1 MIKREV
7 PYISYQDFLLKVLE
21 MAEFLTYHRKKIL
34 VAFVI
39 SALLMTGLCGQLGF
53 LMIARSDHY
62 SKMADAL
69 HERERTIK
77 ASRGEIV
84 DRNGIV
90 IAANR
95 TVCTVSV
102 IHNQVKEPEKV
113 IRELAR
119 ILDLSEEEVR
129 KKVEKWSSREIIRTN
144 VEKSVGD
151 EIMNL
156 GLSGVK
162 VDEDYRRYYPYGSL
176 ASKVLGFTGA
186 DNQGIIGLEVM
197 YEKYLKG
204 QDGLILALSDA
215 KGTELQNA
223 AEERVEPIPGNTLTV
238 SLDVNIQK
246 YAEQAAYQVMEKKG
260 AKAVSIIIMNPQNGE
275 IYAMVNAPEFDLNDP
290 FSLSGESSGLTG
302 AELQDARN
310 KMWRNRCINDTYEPG
325 STFKIITAAAGLEAG
340 VVHLDDKFSCPGFR
354 IVEDRK
360 IRCHKVGGHGAET
373 FLQGAMNSCNPVFI
387 DVGQR
392 LGVDSFYH
400 YFEQFGLLGKTG
412 IDLPGEAATI
422 MHKKENMGLVEL
434 ATVSFG
440 QSFQITPIQLITTAS
455 SIINGGRRITPHFA
469 VSAESTDGM
478 FYRKFSYP
486 ERSGVVSGSTS
497 ETMRYILEQVVAE
510 GSGKRAKLP
519 EYRIGG
525 KTATSEKLPRSLK
538 KYISSFLGFAP
549 ADDPQV
555 IALITIDEPVG
566 IYYGGTIAAPVIAD
580 IFSNILPYLDVER
593 VDPADQ
599 E

>member
-34 VAFVI
+34 VVFVI

-62 SKMADAL
+62 IKMADAL

-77 ASRGEIV
+77 AARGEIV
-84 DRNGIV
+84 DRNGTV

-151 EIMNL
+151 EIMNR

-204 QDGLILALSDA
+204 QDGLILTLSDA

-593 VDPADQ
+593 VDPADL

>member
-1 MIKREV
+1 
-7 PYISYQDFLLKVLE
+7 
-21 MAEFLTYHRKKIL
+21 MAEFLTHHRRKIL
-34 VAFVI
+34 VVFVI
-39 SALLMTGLCGQLGF
+39 SALLMASLCGQLGF

-62 SKMADAL
+62 SKMADEL

-77 ASRGEIV
+77 AARGEIV
-84 DRNGIV
+84 DRNGTV

-102 IHNQVKEPEKV
+102 IHNQVTEPEKV
-113 IRELAR
+113 IRELGR
-119 ILDLSEEEVR
+119 ILELPEAEVR

-162 VDEDYRRYYPYGSL
+162 VDEDYKRYYPYGSL

-204 QDGLILALSDA
+204 RDGLILTLSDA

-223 AEERVEPIPGNTLTV
+223 AEERVEPVPGNTLTV

-260 AKAVSIIIMNPQNGE
+260 AKAVSVIVMNPQNGE

-290 FSLSGESSGLTG
+290 FTLKLDGGGLTG
-302 AELQDARN
+302 TELQDARN
-310 KMWRNRCINDTYEPG
+310 RMWRNRCINDTYEPG

-340 VVHLDDKFSCPGFR
+340 VVQLDDKFSCPGFR

-387 DVGQR
+387 DVGAR

-400 YFEQFGLLGKTG
+400 YFQQFGLLGKTG

-469 VSAESTDGM
+469 MNVESTDGT
-478 FYRKFSYP
+478 FYQKFSYP
-486 ERSGVVSGSTS
+486 ERAGVVSETTS

-519 EYRIGG
+519 GYKVGG

-566 IYYGGTIAAPVIAD
+566 IYYGGTIAAPVVAD
-580 IFSNILPYLDVER
+580 IFANILPYLDIAPVPET
-593 VDPADQ
+593 D
-599 E
+599 

>member
-1 MIKREV
+1 
-7 PYISYQDFLLKVLE
+7 
-21 MAEFLTYHRKKIL
+21 MAEFLTHHRKKLFIVFL
-34 VAFVI
+34 I
-39 SALLMTGLCGQLGF
+39 SALLMVGLCAQLGF

-62 SKMADAL
+62 SKMADEL
-69 HERERTIK
+69 HKRERTIK
-77 ASRGEIV
+77 AARGEIV
-84 DRNGIV
+84 DRNGTV

-102 IHNQVKEPEKV
+102 IHNQVTEPEKV
-113 IRELAR
+113 IRELVR
-119 ILDLSEEEVR
+119 ILELPEPEVR

-151 EIMNL
+151 QIMNL

-162 VDEDYRRYYPYGSL
+162 VDEDYKRYYPYGSL

-197 YEKYLKG
+197 YERYLKG
-204 QDGLILALSDA
+204 RDGLILTTSDA

-223 AEERVEPIPGNTLTV
+223 AEERVEPVPGNTLTV

-260 AKAVSIIIMNPQNGE
+260 AKAVSVIVMNPRNGE
-275 IYAMVNAPEFDLNDP
+275 IYAMVNVPEFDLNDP
-290 FSLSGESSGLTG
+290 FTLNVESGGLTG
-302 AELQDARN
+302 TELQDARN

-340 VVHLDDKFSCPGFR
+340 VVHLDDRFSCPGFR

-360 IRCHKVGGHGAET
+360 IRCHKIGGHGGET

-387 DVGQR
+387 DVGAR

-469 VSAESTDGM
+469 MNVESTDGT
-478 FYRKFSYP
+478 YYQKFSYP
-486 ERSGVVSGSTS
+486 ERMGVVSEATS

-519 EYRIGG
+519 GYRVGG

-566 IYYGGTIAAPVIAD
+566 IYYGGTIAAPVVAD
-580 IFSNILPYLDVER
+580 IFSNILPYLDITSVSGT
-593 VDPADQ
+593 D
-599 E
+599 

>member
-34 VAFVI
+34 VVFVI

-77 ASRGEIV
+77 AARGEIV
-84 DRNGIV
+84 DRTGTV

-204 QDGLILALSDA
+204 QDGLILTLSDA

-478 FYRKFSYP
+478 FYRTFSYP
-486 ERSGVVSGSTS
+486 ERTGVVSGSTS

-580 IFSNILPYLDVER
+580 IFSNILPYLDVKR
-593 VDPADQ
+593 VDPADL

>member
-84 DRNGIV
+84 DRTGTV

-204 QDGLILALSDA
+204 QDGLILTLSDA

-290 FSLSGESSGLTG
+290 FSLSGESSRLTG

-392 LGVDSFYH
+392 VGVDSFYH

-593 VDPADQ
+593 VDPADL

>member
-1 MIKREV
+1 
-7 PYISYQDFLLKVLE
+7 
-21 MAEFLTYHRKKIL
+21 MAEFLTHHRKKLFIVFL
-34 VAFVI
+34 I
-39 SALLMTGLCGQLGF
+39 SVLLMVGLCAQLGF

-62 SKMADAL
+62 SKMADEL
-69 HERERTIK
+69 HKRERTIK
-77 ASRGEIV
+77 AARGEIV
-84 DRNGIV
+84 DRNGTV

-102 IHNQVKEPEKV
+102 IHNQVTEPEKV
-113 IRELAR
+113 IRELVR
-119 ILDLSEEEVR
+119 ILELPEPEVR

-151 EIMNL
+151 QIMNL

-162 VDEDYRRYYPYGSL
+162 VDEDYKRYYPYRSL

-197 YEKYLKG
+197 YERYLKG
-204 QDGLILALSDA
+204 RDGLILTTSDA

-223 AEERVEPIPGNTLTV
+223 AEERVEPVPGNTLTV

-260 AKAVSIIIMNPQNGE
+260 AKAVSVIVMNPRNGE
-275 IYAMVNAPEFDLNDP
+275 IYAMVNVPEFDLNDP
-290 FSLSGESSGLTG
+290 FTLNVESGGLTG
-302 AELQDARN
+302 TELQDARN

-340 VVHLDDKFSCPGFR
+340 VVHLDDRFSCPGFR

-360 IRCHKVGGHGAET
+360 IRCHKIGGHGGET

-387 DVGQR
+387 DVGAR

-469 VSAESTDGM
+469 MNVESTDGT
-478 FYRKFSYP
+478 YYQKFSYP
-486 ERSGVVSGSTS
+486 ERMGVVSEATS

-519 EYRIGG
+519 GYRVGG

-566 IYYGGTIAAPVIAD
+566 IYYGGTIAAPVLRE
-580 IFSNILPYLDVER
+580 IFENILPYLGV
-593 VDPADQ
+593 ACIQ
-599 E
+599 K

>member
-1 MIKREV
+1 
-7 PYISYQDFLLKVLE
+7 
-21 MAEFLTYHRKKIL
+21 MAEFLTHHRKKLFIVFL
-34 VAFVI
+34 I
-39 SALLMTGLCGQLGF
+39 SALLMVGLCAQLGF

-62 SKMADAL
+62 SKMADEL
-69 HERERTIK
+69 HKRERTIK
-77 ASRGEIV
+77 AARGEIV
-84 DRNGIV
+84 DRNGTV

-102 IHNQVKEPEKV
+102 IHNQVTEPEKV
-113 IRELAR
+113 IRELVR
-119 ILDLSEEEVR
+119 ILELPEPEVR

-151 EIMNL
+151 QIMNL

-162 VDEDYRRYYPYGSL
+162 VDEDYKRYYPYGSL

-197 YEKYLKG
+197 YERYLKG
-204 QDGLILALSDA
+204 RDGLILTISDA

-223 AEERVEPIPGNTLTV
+223 AEERVEPVPGNTLTV

-260 AKAVSIIIMNPQNGE
+260 AKAVSVIVMNPRNGE
-275 IYAMVNAPEFDLNDP
+275 IYAMVNVPEFDLNDP
-290 FSLSGESSGLTG
+290 FTLNVESGGLTG
-302 AELQDARN
+302 TELQDARN

-340 VVHLDDKFSCPGFR
+340 VVHLDDRFSCPGFR

-360 IRCHKVGGHGAET
+360 IRCHKIGGHGGET

-387 DVGQR
+387 DVGAR

-469 VSAESTDGM
+469 MNVESTDGT
-478 FYRKFSYP
+478 YYQKFSYP
-486 ERSGVVSGSTS
+486 ERMGVVSEATS

-519 EYRIGG
+519 GYRVGG

-566 IYYGGTIAAPVIAD
+566 LYYGGTIAAPVVAD
-580 IFSNILPYLDVER
+580 IFSNILPYLDITSVSET
-593 VDPADQ
+593 D
-599 E
+599 

>member
-1 MIKREV
+1 
-7 PYISYQDFLLKVLE
+7 
-21 MAEFLTYHRKKIL
+21 MAEFLTHHRKKL
-34 VAFVI
+34 LI
-39 SALLMTGLCGQLGF
+39 SALLMVGLCAQLGF

-62 SKMADAL
+62 SKMADEL
-69 HERERTIK
+69 HKRERTIK
-77 ASRGEIV
+77 AARGEIV
-84 DRNGIV
+84 DRNGTV

-102 IHNQVKEPEKV
+102 IHNQVTEPEKV
-113 IRELAR
+113 IRELVR
-119 ILDLSEEEVR
+119 ILELPEPEVR

-151 EIMNL
+151 QIMNL

-162 VDEDYRRYYPYGSL
+162 VDEDYKRYYPYGSL

-197 YEKYLKG
+197 YERYLKG
-204 QDGLILALSDA
+204 RDGLILTTSDA

-223 AEERVEPIPGNTLTV
+223 AEERVEPVPGNTLTV

-260 AKAVSIIIMNPQNGE
+260 AKAVSVIVMNPRNGE
-275 IYAMVNAPEFDLNDP
+275 IYAMVNVPEFDLNDP
-290 FSLSGESSGLTG
+290 FTLNVESGGLTG
-302 AELQDARN
+302 TELQDARN

-340 VVHLDDKFSCPGFR
+340 VVHLDDRFSCPGFR

-360 IRCHKVGGHGAET
+360 IRCHKIGGHGGET

-387 DVGQR
+387 DVGAR

-469 VSAESTDGM
+469 MNVESTDGT
-478 FYRKFSYP
+478 YYQKFSYP
-486 ERSGVVSGSTS
+486 ERMGVVSEATS

-519 EYRIGG
+519 GYRVGG

-566 IYYGGTIAAPVIAD
+566 IYYGGTIAAPVVAD
-580 IFSNILPYLDVER
+580 IFSNILPYLDITSVSET
-593 VDPADQ
+593 D
-599 E
+599 

>member
-34 VAFVI
+34 VVFVI

-84 DRNGIV
+84 DRTGTV

-325 STFKIITAAAGLEAG
+325 STFKILTAAAGLEAG

-593 VDPADQ
+593 VDPADL

>member
-34 VAFVI
+34 VVFVI

-53 LMIARSDHY
+53 LMITRSDHY

-77 ASRGEIV
+77 AARGEIV
-84 DRNGIV
+84 DRTGTV

-102 IHNQVKEPEKV
+102 IYNQVKEPEKV

-156 GLSGVK
+156 GISGVK

-204 QDGLILALSDA
+204 QDGLILTLSDA

-260 AKAVSIIIMNPQNGE
+260 AKAVSVIVMNPRNGE
-275 IYAMVNAPEFDLNDP
+275 IYAMVNVPEFDLNDP
-290 FSLSGESSGLTG
+290 FTLNVESGGLTG
-302 AELQDARN
+302 TELQDARN

-340 VVHLDDKFSCPGFR
+340 VVHLDDRFSCPGFR

-360 IRCHKVGGHGAET
+360 IRCHKIGGHGGET

-387 DVGQR
+387 DVGAR

-469 VSAESTDGM
+469 MNVESTDGT
-478 FYRKFSYP
+478 YYQKFSYP
-486 ERSGVVSGSTS
+486 ERMGVVSEATS

-519 EYRIGG
+519 GYRVGG

-566 IYYGGTIAAPVIAD
+566 IYYGGTIAAPVVAD
-580 IFSNILPYLDVER
+580 IFSNILPYLDITSVSET
-593 VDPADQ
+593 D
-599 E
+599 

>member
-34 VAFVI
+34 VVFVI

-77 ASRGEIV
+77 AARGEIV
-84 DRNGIV
+84 DRTGTV

-204 QDGLILALSDA
+204 QDGLILTLSDA

-246 YAEQAAYQVMEKKG
+246 YAEQTAYQVMEKKG

-593 VDPADQ
+593 VDPADL

>member
-34 VAFVI
+34 VVFVI

-62 SKMADAL
+62 IKMADAL

-77 ASRGEIV
+77 AARGEIV
-84 DRNGIV
+84 DRNGTV

-151 EIMNL
+151 QIMNL

-162 VDEDYRRYYPYGSL
+162 VDEDYKRYYPYGSL

-197 YEKYLKG
+197 YERYLKG
-204 QDGLILALSDA
+204 RDGLILTTSDA

-223 AEERVEPIPGNTLTV
+223 AEERVEPVPGNTLTV

-260 AKAVSIIIMNPQNGE
+260 AKAVSVIVMNPRNGE
-275 IYAMVNAPEFDLNDP
+275 IYAMVNVPEFDLNDQ
-290 FSLSGESSGLTG
+290 FTLNVESGGLTG
-302 AELQDARN
+302 TELQDARN

-340 VVHLDDKFSCPGFR
+340 VVHLDDRFSCPGFR

-360 IRCHKVGGHGAET
+360 IRCHKIGGHGGET

-387 DVGQR
+387 DVGAR

-469 VSAESTDGM
+469 MNVESTDGT
-478 FYRKFSYP
+478 YYQKFSYP
-486 ERSGVVSGSTS
+486 ERMGVVSEATS

-519 EYRIGG
+519 GYRVGG

-566 IYYGGTIAAPVIAD
+566 IYYGGTIAAPVVAD
-580 IFSNILPYLDVER
+580 IFSNILPYLDITSVSET
-593 VDPADQ
+593 D
-599 E
+599 

>member
-1 MIKREV
+1 
-7 PYISYQDFLLKVLE
+7 
-21 MAEFLTYHRKKIL
+21 MAEFLTHHRKKLFIVFL
-34 VAFVI
+34 I
-39 SALLMTGLCGQLGF
+39 SALLMVGLCAQLGF

-62 SKMADAL
+62 SKMADEL
-69 HERERTIK
+69 HKRERTIK
-77 ASRGEIV
+77 AARGEIV
-84 DRNGIV
+84 DRNGTV

-102 IHNQVKEPEKV
+102 IHNQVTEPEKV
-113 IRELAR
+113 IRELVR
-119 ILDLSEEEVR
+119 ILELPEPEVR

-151 EIMNL
+151 QIMNL

-162 VDEDYRRYYPYGSL
+162 VDEDYKRYYPYGSL

-197 YEKYLKG
+197 YERYLKG
-204 QDGLILALSDA
+204 RDGLILTTSDA

-223 AEERVEPIPGNTLTV
+223 AEERVEPVPGNTLTV

-260 AKAVSIIIMNPQNGE
+260 ATAVSVIVMNPRNGE
-275 IYAMVNAPEFDLNDP
+275 IYAMVNVPEFDLNDP
-290 FSLSGESSGLTG
+290 FTLNVESGGLTG
-302 AELQDARN
+302 TELQDARN

-340 VVHLDDKFSCPGFR
+340 VVHLDDRFSCPGFR

-360 IRCHKVGGHGAET
+360 IRCHKIGGHGGET

-387 DVGQR
+387 DVGAR

-469 VSAESTDGM
+469 MNVESTDGT
-478 FYRKFSYP
+478 YYQKFSYP
-486 ERSGVVSGSTS
+486 ERMGVVSEATS

-519 EYRIGG
+519 GYRVGG

-566 IYYGGTIAAPVIAD
+566 IYYGGTIAAPVVAD
-580 IFSNILPYLDVER
+580 IFSNILPYLDITSVSET
-593 VDPADQ
+593 D
-599 E
+599 

>member
-34 VAFVI
+34 VVFVI

-84 DRNGIV
+84 DRNGTV

-204 QDGLILALSDA
+204 QDGLILTLSDA

-246 YAEQAAYQVMEKKG
+246 YAEQAAYQVIEKKG

-593 VDPADQ
+593 VDPADL

>member
-1 MIKREV
+1 
-7 PYISYQDFLLKVLE
+7 
-21 MAEFLTYHRKKIL
+21 MAEFLTHHRKKLFIVFL
-34 VAFVI
+34 I
-39 SALLMTGLCGQLGF
+39 SVLLMVGLCAQLGF

-62 SKMADAL
+62 SKMADEL
-69 HERERTIK
+69 HKRERTIK
-77 ASRGEIV
+77 AARGEIV
-84 DRNGIV
+84 DRNGTV

-102 IHNQVKEPEKV
+102 IHNQVTEPEKV
-113 IRELAR
+113 IRELVR
-119 ILDLSEEEVR
+119 ILELPEPEVR

-151 EIMNL
+151 QIMNL

-162 VDEDYRRYYPYGSL
+162 VDEDYKRYYPYGSL

-197 YEKYLKG
+197 YERYLKG
-204 QDGLILALSDA
+204 RDGLILTTSDA

-223 AEERVEPIPGNTLTV
+223 AEERVEPVPGNTLTV

-260 AKAVSIIIMNPQNGE
+260 AKAVSVIVMNPRNGE
-275 IYAMVNAPEFDLNDP
+275 IYAMVNVPEFDLNDP
-290 FSLSGESSGLTG
+290 FTLNVESGGLTG
-302 AELQDARN
+302 TELQDARN

-340 VVHLDDKFSCPGFR
+340 VVHLDDRFSCPGFR

-360 IRCHKVGGHGAET
+360 IRCHKIGGHGGET

-387 DVGQR
+387 DVGAR

-469 VSAESTDGM
+469 MNVESTDGT
-478 FYRKFSYP
+478 YYQKFSYP
-486 ERSGVVSGSTS
+486 ERMRVVSEATS

-519 EYRIGG
+519 GYRVGG

-566 IYYGGTIAAPVIAD
+566 IYYGGTIAAPVVAD
-580 IFSNILPYLDVER
+580 IFSNILPYLDITSVSET
-593 VDPADQ
+593 D
-599 E
+599 

>member
-1 MIKREV
+1 M
-7 PYISYQDFLLKVLE
+7 SS
-21 MAEFLTYHRKKIL
+21 FLTHHRRRIL
-34 VAFVI
+34 VTMAFL
-39 SALLMTGLCGQLGF
+39 SLFMAGLCGQLGY
-53 LMIARSDHY
+53 LMIFRSEHY
-62 SKMADAL
+62 STMADDL

-77 ASRGEIV
+77 AARGEIV
-84 DRNGIV
+84 DRNGTV
-90 IAANR
+90 IASNR

-102 IHNQVKEPEKV
+102 VHNQVEEPEAV
-113 IRELAR
+113 IRMLSGELE
-119 ILDLSEEEVR
+119 LPEEEVR
-129 KKVEKWSSREIIRTN
+129 KKVEKRSSREIIKTN
-144 VEKSVGD
+144 VDKADGD
-151 EIMNL
+151 RIRSH
-156 GLSGVK
+156 GFAGVK
-162 VDEDYRRYYPYGSL
+162 VDEDYKRYYPYDSL
-176 ASKVLGFTGA
+176 ASRVLGFTGA

-197 YEKYLKG
+197 YERYLKG
-204 QDGLILALSDA
+204 RDGLILTTSDA

-223 AEERVEPIPGNTLTV
+223 AEERVEPVPGNTLTV

-260 AKAVSIIIMNPQNGE
+260 AKAVSVIVMNPRNGE
-275 IYAMVNAPEFDLNDP
+275 IYAMVNVPEFDLNDP
-290 FSLSGESSGLTG
+290 FTLNVESGGLTG
-302 AELQDARN
+302 TELQDARN

-340 VVHLDDKFSCPGFR
+340 VVHLDDRFSCPGFR

-360 IRCHKVGGHGAET
+360 IRCHKIGGHGGET

-387 DVGQR
+387 DVGAR

-469 VSAESTDGM
+469 MNVESTDGT
-478 FYRKFSYP
+478 YYQKFSYP
-486 ERSGVVSGSTS
+486 ERMGVVSEATS

-519 EYRIGG
+519 GYRVGG

-566 IYYGGTIAAPVIAD
+566 IYYGGTIAAPVVAD
-580 IFSNILPYLDVER
+580 IFSNILPYLDITSVSET
-593 VDPADQ
+593 D
-599 E
+599 

>member
-1 MIKREV
+1 
-7 PYISYQDFLLKVLE
+7 
-21 MAEFLTYHRKKIL
+21 MAEFLTHHRKKLFIVFL
-34 VAFVI
+34 I
-39 SALLMTGLCGQLGF
+39 SALLMVGLCAQLGF

-62 SKMADAL
+62 SKMADEL
-69 HERERTIK
+69 HKRERTIK
-77 ASRGEIV
+77 AARGEIV
-84 DRNGIV
+84 DRNGTV

-102 IHNQVKEPEKV
+102 IHNQVTEPEKV
-113 IRELAR
+113 IRELVR
-119 ILDLSEEEVR
+119 ILELPEPEVR

-151 EIMNL
+151 QIMNL

-162 VDEDYRRYYPYGSL
+162 VDEDYKRYYPYGSL

-197 YEKYLKG
+197 YERYLKG
-204 QDGLILALSDA
+204 RDGLILTTSDA

-223 AEERVEPIPGNTLTV
+223 AEERVEPVPGNTLTV

-260 AKAVSIIIMNPQNGE
+260 AKAVSVIVMNPRNGE
-275 IYAMVNAPEFDLNDP
+275 IYAMVNVPEFDLNDP
-290 FSLSGESSGLTG
+290 FTLNVESGGLTG
-302 AELQDARN
+302 TELQDARN

-340 VVHLDDKFSCPGFR
+340 VVHLDDRFSCPGFR

-360 IRCHKVGGHGAET
+360 IRCHKIGGHGGET

-387 DVGQR
+387 DVGAR

-469 VSAESTDGM
+469 MNVESTDGT
-478 FYRKFSYP
+478 YYQKFSYP
-486 ERSGVVSGSTS
+486 ERMGVVSEATS

-519 EYRIGG
+519 GYRVGG

-555 IALITIDEPVG
+555 IALIAIDEPVG
-566 IYYGGTIAAPVIAD
+566 IYYGGTIAAPVVAD
-580 IFSNILPYLDVER
+580 IYSNILPYLDITSVSET
-593 VDPADQ
+593 D
-599 E
+599 

>member
-1 MIKREV
+1 
-7 PYISYQDFLLKVLE
+7 
-21 MAEFLTYHRKKIL
+21 MAEFLTHHRKKLFIVFL
-34 VAFVI
+34 I
-39 SALLMTGLCGQLGF
+39 SALLMVGLCAQLGF

-62 SKMADAL
+62 SKMADEL
-69 HERERTIK
+69 HKRERTIK
-77 ASRGEIV
+77 AARGEIV
-84 DRNGIV
+84 DRNGTV

-102 IHNQVKEPEKV
+102 IHNQVTEPEKV
-113 IRELAR
+113 IRELVR
-119 ILDLSEEEVR
+119 ILELPEPEVR

-151 EIMNL
+151 QIMNL

-162 VDEDYRRYYPYGSL
+162 VDEDYKRYYPYGSL

-197 YEKYLKG
+197 YERYLKG
-204 QDGLILALSDA
+204 RDGLILTISDA

-223 AEERVEPIPGNTLTV
+223 AEERVEPVPGNTLTV

-260 AKAVSIIIMNPQNGE
+260 AKAVSVIVMDPRNGE
-275 IYAMVNAPEFDLNDP
+275 IYAMVNVPEFDLNDP
-290 FSLSGESSGLTG
+290 FTLNVESGGLTG
-302 AELQDARN
+302 TELQDARN

-340 VVHLDDKFSCPGFR
+340 VVHLDDRFSCPGFR

-360 IRCHKVGGHGAET
+360 IRCHKIGGHGGET

-387 DVGQR
+387 DVGAR

-422 MHKKENMGLVEL
+422 MHKMENMGLVEL
-434 ATVSFG
+434 APVSFG

-469 VSAESTDGM
+469 MNVESTDGT
-478 FYRKFSYP
+478 YYQKFSYP
-486 ERSGVVSGSTS
+486 ERMGVVSEATS

-519 EYRIGG
+519 GYRVGG

-566 IYYGGTIAAPVIAD
+566 IYYGGTIAAPVVAD
-580 IFSNILPYLDVER
+580 IFSNILPYLDITSVSET
-593 VDPADQ
+593 D
-599 E
+599 

>member
-1 MIKREV
+1 
-7 PYISYQDFLLKVLE
+7 
-21 MAEFLTYHRKKIL
+21 MAEFLTHHRKKLFIYFL
-34 VAFVI
+34 I
-39 SALLMTGLCGQLGF
+39 SVLMLLRLCAQLGF

-62 SKMADAL
+62 SKMADEL
-69 HERERTIK
+69 HKRERTIK
-77 ASRGEIV
+77 AARGEIV
-84 DRNGIV
+84 DRNGTV

-102 IHNQVKEPEKV
+102 IHNQVTEPEKV
-113 IRELAR
+113 IRELVR
-119 ILDLSEEEVR
+119 ILELPEPEVR

-151 EIMNL
+151 QIMNL

-162 VDEDYRRYYPYGSL
+162 VDEDYKRYYPYGSL

-197 YEKYLKG
+197 YERYLKG
-204 QDGLILALSDA
+204 RDGLILTTSDA

-223 AEERVEPIPGNTLTV
+223 AEERVEPVPGNTLTV

-260 AKAVSIIIMNPQNGE
+260 AKAVSVIVMNPRNGE
-275 IYAMVNAPEFDLNDP
+275 IYAMVNVPEFDLNDP
-290 FSLSGESSGLTG
+290 FTLNVESGGLTG
-302 AELQDARN
+302 TELQDARN

-340 VVHLDDKFSCPGFR
+340 VVHLDDRFSCPGFR

-360 IRCHKVGGHGAET
+360 IRCHKIGGHGGET

-387 DVGQR
+387 DVGAR

-469 VSAESTDGM
+469 MNVESTDGT
-478 FYRKFSYP
+478 YYQKFSYP
-486 ERSGVVSGSTS
+486 ERMGVVSEATS

-519 EYRIGG
+519 GYRVGG

-566 IYYGGTIAAPVIAD
+566 IYYGGTIAAPVVAD
-580 IFSNILPYLDVER
+580 IFSNILPYLDITSVSET
-593 VDPADQ
+593 D
-599 E
+599 

>member
-1 MIKREV
+1 
-7 PYISYQDFLLKVLE
+7 
-21 MAEFLTYHRKKIL
+21 MAEFLTHHRKKLFIVFL
-34 VAFVI
+34 I
-39 SALLMTGLCGQLGF
+39 SVLLMVGLCAQLGF

-62 SKMADAL
+62 SKMADEL
-69 HERERTIK
+69 HKRERTIK
-77 ASRGEIV
+77 AARGEIV
-84 DRNGIV
+84 DRNGTV

-102 IHNQVKEPEKV
+102 IHNQVTEPEKV
-113 IRELAR
+113 IRELVR
-119 ILDLSEEEVR
+119 ILELPEPEVR

-151 EIMNL
+151 QIMNL

-162 VDEDYRRYYPYGSL
+162 VDEDYKRYYPYGSL

-197 YEKYLKG
+197 YERYLKG
-204 QDGLILALSDA
+204 RDGLILTTSDA

-223 AEERVEPIPGNTLTV
+223 AEERVEPVPGNTMTV

-260 AKAVSIIIMNPQNGE
+260 AKAVSVIVMNPRNGE
-275 IYAMVNAPEFDLNDP
+275 IYAMVNVPEFDLNDP
-290 FSLSGESSGLTG
+290 FTLNVESGGLTG
-302 AELQDARN
+302 TELQDARN

-340 VVHLDDKFSCPGFR
+340 VVHLDDRFSCPGFR

-360 IRCHKVGGHGAET
+360 IRCHKIGGHGGET

-387 DVGQR
+387 DVGAR

-469 VSAESTDGM
+469 MNVESTDGT
-478 FYRKFSYP
+478 YYQKFSYP
-486 ERSGVVSGSTS
+486 ERMGVVSEATS

-519 EYRIGG
+519 GYRVGG

-566 IYYGGTIAAPVIAD
+566 IYYGGTIAAPVVAD
-580 IFSNILPYLDVER
+580 IYSNILPYLDITSVSET
-593 VDPADQ
+593 D
-599 E
+599 

>member
-1 MIKREV
+1 MT
-7 PYISYQDFLLKVLE
+7 
-21 MAEFLTYHRKKIL
+21 EFLTHHRKKLFIVFL
-34 VAFVI
+34 I
-39 SALLMTGLCGQLGF
+39 SALLMVGLCAQLGF

-62 SKMADAL
+62 SKMADEL
-69 HERERTIK
+69 HKRERTIK
-77 ASRGEIV
+77 AARGEIV
-84 DRNGIV
+84 DRNGTV

-102 IHNQVKEPEKV
+102 IHNQVTEPEKV
-113 IRELAR
+113 IRELVR
-119 ILDLSEEEVR
+119 ILELPEPEVR

-151 EIMNL
+151 QIMNL

-162 VDEDYRRYYPYGSL
+162 VDEDYKRYYPYGSL

-186 DNQGIIGLEVM
+186 DNQGIIGLEVK
-197 YEKYLKG
+197 YERYLKG
-204 QDGLILALSDA
+204 RDGLILTTSDA

-223 AEERVEPIPGNTLTV
+223 AEERVEPVPGNTLTV

-260 AKAVSIIIMNPQNGE
+260 AKAVSVIVMDPRNGE
-275 IYAMVNAPEFDLNDP
+275 IYAMVNVPEFDLNDP
-290 FSLSGESSGLTG
+290 FTLNVESGGLTG
-302 AELQDARN
+302 TELQDARN

-340 VVHLDDKFSCPGFR
+340 VVHLDDRFSCPGFR

-360 IRCHKVGGHGAET
+360 IRCHKIGGHGGET

-387 DVGQR
+387 DVGAR

-469 VSAESTDGM
+469 MNVESTDGT
-478 FYRKFSYP
+478 YYQKFSYP
-486 ERSGVVSGSTS
+486 ERMGVVSEATS

-519 EYRIGG
+519 GYRVGG

-538 KYISSFLGFAP
+538 KYFSFFLVFAP

-566 IYYGGTIAAPVIAD
+566 IYYGGTIAAPVVAD
-580 IFSNILPYLDVER
+580 IFSNILPYLDITSVSET
-593 VDPADQ
+593 D
-599 E
+599 

>member
-1 MIKREV
+1 
-7 PYISYQDFLLKVLE
+7 
-21 MAEFLTYHRKKIL
+21 MAEFLTHHRKKLFIVFL
-34 VAFVI
+34 I
-39 SALLMTGLCGQLGF
+39 SVLLMVGLCAQLGF

-62 SKMADAL
+62 SKMADEL
-69 HERERTIK
+69 HKRERTIK
-77 ASRGEIV
+77 AARGEIV
-84 DRNGIV
+84 DRNGTV

-102 IHNQVKEPEKV
+102 IHNQVTEPEKV
-113 IRELAR
+113 IRELVR
-119 ILDLSEEEVR
+119 ILELPEPEVR

-151 EIMNL
+151 QIMNL

-162 VDEDYRRYYPYGSL
+162 VDEDYKRYYPYGSL
-176 ASKVLGFTGA
+176 ASKVLGFTVA
-186 DNQGIIGLEVM
+186 DNQGIIGLEVK
-197 YEKYLKG
+197 YERYLKG
-204 QDGLILALSDA
+204 RDGLILTTSDA

-223 AEERVEPIPGNTLTV
+223 AEERVEPVPGNTLTV

-260 AKAVSIIIMNPQNGE
+260 AKAVSVIVMNPRNGE
-275 IYAMVNAPEFDLNDP
+275 IYAMVNVPEFDLNDP
-290 FSLSGESSGLTG
+290 FTLNVESGGLTG
-302 AELQDARN
+302 TELQDARN

-340 VVHLDDKFSCPGFR
+340 VVHLDDRFSCPGFR

-360 IRCHKVGGHGAET
+360 IRCHKIGGHGGET

-387 DVGQR
+387 DVGAR

-469 VSAESTDGM
+469 MNVESTDGT
-478 FYRKFSYP
+478 YYQKFSYP
-486 ERSGVVSGSTS
+486 ERMGVVSEATS

-519 EYRIGG
+519 GYRVGG

-566 IYYGGTIAAPVIAD
+566 IYYGGTIAAPVVAD
-580 IFSNILPYLDVER
+580 IFSNILPYLDITSVSET
-593 VDPADQ
+593 D
-599 E
+599 

>member
-1 MIKREV
+1 
-7 PYISYQDFLLKVLE
+7 
-21 MAEFLTYHRKKIL
+21 MAEFLTHHRKKLFIVFL
-34 VAFVI
+34 I
-39 SALLMTGLCGQLGF
+39 SVLLMVGLCAQLGF

-62 SKMADAL
+62 SKMADEL
-69 HERERTIK
+69 HKRERTIK
-77 ASRGEIV
+77 AARGEIV
-84 DRNGIV
+84 DRNGTV

-102 IHNQVKEPEKV
+102 IHNQVTEPEKV
-113 IRELAR
+113 IRELVR
-119 ILDLSEEEVR
+119 ILELPEPEVR

-151 EIMNL
+151 QIMNL

-162 VDEDYRRYYPYGSL
+162 VDEDYKRYYPYGSL

-197 YEKYLKG
+197 YERYLKG
-204 QDGLILALSDA
+204 RDGLILTTSDA

-223 AEERVEPIPGNTLTV
+223 AEERVEPVPGNTLTV

-260 AKAVSIIIMNPQNGE
+260 AKAVSVIVMNPRNGE
-275 IYAMVNAPEFDLNDP
+275 IYAMVNVPEFDLNDP
-290 FSLSGESSGLTG
+290 FTLNVESGGLTG
-302 AELQDARN
+302 TELQDARN

-340 VVHLDDKFSCPGFR
+340 VVHLDDRFSCPGFR

-360 IRCHKVGGHGAET
+360 IRCHKIGGHGGET

-387 DVGQR
+387 DVGAR
-392 LGVDSFYH
+392 LGVDSCYH

-412 IDLPGEAATI
+412 IDLPGEAATS

-469 VSAESTDGM
+469 MNVESTDGT
-478 FYRKFSYP
+478 YYQKFSYP
-486 ERSGVVSGSTS
+486 ERMGVVSEATS

-519 EYRIGG
+519 GYRVGG

-566 IYYGGTIAAPVIAD
+566 IYYGGTIAAPVVAD
-580 IFSNILPYLDVER
+580 IFSNILPYLDITSVSET
-593 VDPADQ
+593 D
-599 E
+599 

>member
-1 MIKREV
+1 
-7 PYISYQDFLLKVLE
+7 
-21 MAEFLTYHRKKIL
+21 MAEFLTHHRKKLFIVFL
-34 VAFVI
+34 I
-39 SALLMTGLCGQLGF
+39 SALLMVGLCAQLGF

-62 SKMADAL
+62 SKMADEL
-69 HERERTIK
+69 HKRERTIK
-77 ASRGEIV
+77 AARGEIV
-84 DRNGIV
+84 DRNGTV

-102 IHNQVKEPEKV
+102 IHNQVTEPEKV
-113 IRELAR
+113 IRELVR
-119 ILDLSEEEVR
+119 ILELPEPEVR

-151 EIMNL
+151 QIMNL
-156 GLSGVK
+156 GLAGVK
-162 VDEDYRRYYPYGSL
+162 VDEDYKRYYPYGSL

-197 YEKYLKG
+197 YERYLKG
-204 QDGLILALSDA
+204 RDGLILTTSDA

-223 AEERVEPIPGNTLTV
+223 AEERVEPVPGNTLTV

-260 AKAVSIIIMNPQNGE
+260 AKAVSVIVMNPRNGE
-275 IYAMVNAPEFDLNDP
+275 IYAMVNVPEFDLNDP
-290 FSLSGESSGLTG
+290 FTLNVESGGLTG
-302 AELQDARN
+302 TELQDARN

-340 VVHLDDKFSCPGFR
+340 VVHLDDRFSCPGFR

-360 IRCHKVGGHGAET
+360 IRCHKIGGHGGET

-387 DVGQR
+387 DVGAR

-469 VSAESTDGM
+469 MNVESTDGT
-478 FYRKFSYP
+478 YYQKFSYP
-486 ERSGVVSGSTS
+486 ERMGVVSEATS

-519 EYRIGG
+519 GYRVGG

-566 IYYGGTIAAPVIAD
+566 IYYGGTIAAPVVAD
-580 IFSNILPYLDVER
+580 IFSNILPYLDITSVSET
-593 VDPADQ
+593 D
-599 E
+599 

>member
-84 DRNGIV
+84 DRTGTV

-204 QDGLILALSDA
+204 QDGLILTLSDA

-290 FSLSGESSGLTG
+290 FSLSGESSRLTG

-340 VVHLDDKFSCPGFR
+340 VVHLADKFSCPGFR

-497 ETMRYILEQVVAE
+497 ETMCYILEQVVAE

-593 VDPADQ
+593 VDPADL

>member
-1 MIKREV
+1 
-7 PYISYQDFLLKVLE
+7 
-21 MAEFLTYHRKKIL
+21 MAEFLTHHRKKLFIVFL
-34 VAFVI
+34 I
-39 SALLMTGLCGQLGF
+39 SVLLMVGLCAQLGF

-62 SKMADAL
+62 SKMADEL
-69 HERERTIK
+69 HKRERTIK
-77 ASRGEIV
+77 AARGEIV
-84 DRNGIV
+84 DRNGTV

-102 IHNQVKEPEKV
+102 IHNQVTEPEKV
-113 IRELAR
+113 IRELVR
-119 ILDLSEEEVR
+119 ILELPEPEVR

-151 EIMNL
+151 QIMNL

-162 VDEDYRRYYPYGSL
+162 VDEDYKRYYPYGSL

-197 YEKYLKG
+197 YERYLKG
-204 QDGLILALSDA
+204 RDGLILTTSDA

-223 AEERVEPIPGNTLTV
+223 AEERVEPVPGNTLTV

-260 AKAVSIIIMNPQNGE
+260 AKAVSVIVMNPRNGE
-275 IYAMVNAPEFDLNDP
+275 IYAMVNVPEFDLNDP
-290 FSLSGESSGLTG
+290 FTLNVESGGLTG
-302 AELQDARN
+302 TELQDARN

-340 VVHLDDKFSCPGFR
+340 VVHLDDRFSCPGFR

-360 IRCHKVGGHGAET
+360 IRCHKIGGHGGET

-387 DVGQR
+387 DVGAR

-469 VSAESTDGM
+469 MNVESTDGT
-478 FYRKFSYP
+478 YYQKFSYP
-486 ERSGVVSGSTS
+486 ERMGVVSEATS
-497 ETMRYILEQVVAE
+497 ENMRYILEQVVAE

-519 EYRIGG
+519 GYRVGG

-566 IYYGGTIAAPVIAD
+566 IYYGGTIAAPVVAD
-580 IFSNILPYLDVER
+580 IFSNILPYLDITSVSET
-593 VDPADQ
+593 D
-599 E
+599 

>member
-1 MIKREV
+1 
-7 PYISYQDFLLKVLE
+7 
-21 MAEFLTYHRKKIL
+21 MAEFLTHHRKKLFIVFL
-34 VAFVI
+34 I
-39 SALLMTGLCGQLGF
+39 SVLLMVGLCAQLGF

-62 SKMADAL
+62 SKMADEL
-69 HERERTIK
+69 HKRERTIK
-77 ASRGEIV
+77 AARGEIV
-84 DRNGIV
+84 DRNGTV

-102 IHNQVKEPEKV
+102 IHNQVTEPEKV
-113 IRELAR
+113 IRELVR
-119 ILDLSEEEVR
+119 ILELPEPEVR

-151 EIMNL
+151 QIMNL

-162 VDEDYRRYYPYGSL
+162 VDEDYKRYYPYGSL

-197 YEKYLKG
+197 YERYLKG
-204 QDGLILALSDA
+204 RDGLILTTSDA

-223 AEERVEPIPGNTLTV
+223 AEERVEPVPGNTLTV

-260 AKAVSIIIMNPQNGE
+260 AKAVSVIVMNPRNGE
-275 IYAMVNAPEFDLNDP
+275 IYAMVNVPEFDLNDP
-290 FSLSGESSGLTG
+290 FTLNVESGGLTG
-302 AELQDARN
+302 TELQDARN

-340 VVHLDDKFSCPGFR
+340 VVHLDDRFSCLGFR

-360 IRCHKVGGHGAET
+360 IRCHKIGGHGGET

-387 DVGQR
+387 DVGAR

-469 VSAESTDGM
+469 MNVESTDGT
-478 FYRKFSYP
+478 YYQKFSYP
-486 ERSGVVSGSTS
+486 ERMGVVSEATS

-519 EYRIGG
+519 GYRVGG

-566 IYYGGTIAAPVIAD
+566 IYYGGTIAAPVVAD
-580 IFSNILPYLDVER
+580 IFWNILPYLDITSVSET
-593 VDPADQ
+593 D
-599 E
+599 